1 MCLRK
6 FISLK
11 RLSPLATILL
21 IFFILNCDPLVNQFD
36 DIEPGVMY
44 SAKQKMAPPDGVDT
58 ILVMTWNIRF
68 GIGRTPWFGDG
79 CGDRVIIPEDEVLI
93 NLRKLAERINE
104 IQPDILLLQEI
115 DVQSKRSGYIDQVQ
129 WLLDHTY
136 FNYGAYASMWQAQYV
151 PSDGLGRINTGQA
164 VLSRWEIVDSERI
177 QLPLRGDQDAL
188 TKYFYLRRC
197 ILKTKI
203 ALPGAD
209 NFYVVNTH
217 LDAFSTDDTR
227 KKQIERFKEELDKL
241 SRSSAFFV
249 AGGDLNLLPP
259 GSDST
264 DFCDEDKCPGES
276 FHSPNDDP
284 QHKEGSYFT
293 LVVDWLQNLYDSY
306 QPAVPLDEY
315 QANQEHYF
323 TSNPDWNGFWNR
335 KIDYLFTN
343 YRWIAGSD
351 VTHQDILDVSDHI
364 PVSASWEVPK

>member
-1 MCLRK
+1 MC
-6 FISLK
+6 FCQPIFFK
-11 RLSPLATILL
+11 RRSPLVLLLL
-21 IFFILNCDPLVNQFD
+21 IFFILNCDPLVTQFD
-36 DIEPGVMY
+36 DLEQGVMY
-44 SAKQKMAPPDGVDT
+44 SAKQQTSPPTSVDT

-136 FNYGAYASMWQAQYV
+136 FNYGSYASMWQAQYV

-164 VLSRWEIVDSERI
+164 VLSRWKIVDSERI

-203 ALPGAD
+203 ALPGVE

-227 KKQIERFKEELDKL
+227 KKQIERFQQELDQL
-241 SRSSAFFV
+241 ASSGAFFI

-276 FHSPNDDP
+276 FHGPNDDP

-293 LVVDWLQNLYDSY
+293 PTIDWLQDLYDSY
-306 QPAVPLDEY
+306 QFAVPLDKY
-315 QANQEHYF
+315 QAKQELYF
-323 TSNPDWNGFWNR
+323 THTPDWNGFWNR

-343 YRWIAGSD
+343 YRWIPGSD

-364 PVSASWEVPK
+364 PVSARWEVPK